1 MEHKLNANI
10 YAIVKLPFG
19 FEYQMNFNPYY
30 KWYEYYNHDSSQHPE
45 WAGEGGK
52 SERKNQKDIQ
62 LADRQHCPLEKRI
75 RQASR

>member
-30 KWYEYYNHDSSQHPE
+30 KWYEYYNHESSQHPE

-52 SERKNQKDIQ
+52 SERKIKRHSTGRSTT
-62 LADRQHCPLEKRI
+62 LSVGKRI

>member
-30 KWYEYYNHDSSQHPE
+30 KWYEYYNHESSQHPE

-52 SERKNQKDIQ
+52 SERKNQKTFNWQVDNIV
-62 LADRQHCPLEKRI
+62 RWEKRI